1 MSAIVAVSSLV
12 GLARADTITVGL
24 GAGYDFNDI
33 QAGIDAAI
41 LGDTVI
47 VADGIYTGSGNRD
60 IYIHHKYITI
70 RSENGPENCII
81 DCNGSEAAPHRGF
94 YFYYSNYHYQ
104 GEYQEYPNLILDG
117 FTIINGYANVGGGIY
132 CERSSP
138 TISNCT
144 FNGNTATS
152 PYNSYGGGMYNYD
165 WDNVPTLTN
174 CTFTDNSAVSSGIGS
189 GTGGGM
195 YNYESDPTLTNCTFT
210 DNSAVSSGMGGSTG
224 GGMSNHG
231 SSPTLTNCTFSG
243 NSASYGGGMY
253 NRNGSNATVINCTFS
268 GNSASSGGG
277 MHNIE
282 SSPTLTNCTFTDN
295 SAVSSG
301 PGESRGGG
309 MSNYGSSPT
318 LTNCTF
324 SRNSANS
331 GGGMCNIESSPTL
344 TNCTFTDNSAVGRAM
359 GGRRG
364 GGMVNYESDPTLTNC
379 TFTDNSAV
387 GSGMQLSYGGG
398 MGSFGGNPM
407 LSNCTFNNNSAD
419 QGGGMHNRESCLT
432 MANCMFN
439 GNSASRSGGG
449 MHNYGSSPTLTNCT
463 FSGNS
468 ASIYGGGICHNDTH
482 SPPPFEPSP
491 EIANGIIVGNAD
503 TGIFYDSI
511 DGDIII
517 TNCIIW
523 GNEAPDGPEIY
534 LESNSN
540 ASVSYS
546 DVLGGWPGFGNID
559 AAPCFVEL
567 GYWDANGVWVEGD
580 YHLLRSS
587 PCINAGDPNYIAEPN
602 ETDLDGKPRVIGGR
616 IDMGAYESPVPAEV
630 RIVPRT
636 INLASE
642 GKWITCYISLPED
655 YNVADID
662 PNSVLLEDEIQ
673 AESFRVD
680 EQQQVAIVR
689 FSRSEV
695 QNILEPGEVE
705 LTVSGELTDGT
716 RFEGNDIIRVI
727 DKGDKK

>member
-174 CTFTDNSAVSSGIGS
+174 CTFTDNSAVSSG
-189 GTGGGM
+189 
-195 YNYESDPTLTNCTFT
+195 
-210 DNSAVSSGMGGSTG
+210 MGGSTG

-277 MHNIE
+277 MH
-282 SSPTLTNCTFTDN
+282 
-295 SAVSSG
+295 
-301 PGESRGGG
+301 
-309 MSNYGSSPT
+309 
-318 LTNCTF
+318 
-324 SRNSANS
+324 
-331 GGGMCNIESSPTL
+331 NIESSPTL

-662 PNSVLLEDEIQ
+662 PNCVLLEDEIQ